1 MSAVI
6 KKYVFLILFSM
17 SLIPSLTAQQ
27 NTAKVV
33 FFPCR
38 EAILASRIDGVVLE
52 NNLRLGQRFKRG
64 EVLVRLDEAPFLVE
78 VERVSALEKE
88 SVALLDFAKETLKAQ
103 EDMFKQNMVS
113 ELDYKRAKLDV
124 ETAAARLQAIRAN
137 LKDVQNKLS
146 YCVIYAPVSGRI
158 EEISTR
164 SFETLRAGQP
174 IMKII
179 EDHLLKAVMFVPVS
193 LLETVKLGSE
203 VTLYCSDTK
212 QTVKGAVYEIAPQAD
227 HRSGTIEIHALVD
240 NQSGGIT
247 AGMTG
252 EYRYADPR

>member
-1 MSAVI
+1 MKKLLSVLFAVLSGIPFLSAQ
-6 KKYVFLILFSM
+6 KADQES
-17 SLIPSLTAQQ
+17 
-27 NTAKVV
+27 AKVV

-52 NNLRLGQRFKRG
+52 NKLRLGQRFQSG
-64 EVLVRLDEAPFLVE
+64 EVLVQLDQTPFQVE

-88 SVALLDFAKETLKAQ
+88 GSALLDFAKETLKTQ
-103 EDMFKQNMVS
+103 EDMFKQNMIS
-113 ELDYKRAKLDV
+113 EIDYKKAKLDV

-137 LKDVQNKLS
+137 LKDAQNKLS
-146 YCVIYAPVSGRI
+146 YCVIAAPVTGRI

-193 LLETVKLGSE
+193 LLENMKPGTDVS
-203 VTLYCSDTK
+203 LYCSDTK
-212 QTVKGAVYEIAPQAD
+212 KTVTGKVYEIAPRAD

-240 NQSGGIT
+240 NKDGGIT

-252 EYRYADPR
+252 EFYYARTR